1 MQTKGPIGMKLTNRL
16 FYSFLPI
23 ILFGN
28 FVLADDLLG
37 PNTKSLVENAF
48 DQELKQ
54 FKECI
59 SVEGL
64 IGKDQINTQC
74 SRKILRRYYGILN
87 QVQDADL
94 TFFLEGFVAPKALW
108 KPKLY
113 YPLKAQRKG
122 ITGFAIVSFDLDENG
137 LTTNHKIIPP
147 LSHTSFHSQALKA
160 AKKLKYKPLK
170 YKGVPAAYPNMKHR
184 FTFVLES
191 DSVDLGSAANSFNRI
206 TRLLRK
212 KKYTEAEK
220 LASDNLENDPFFY
233 FQLALAKSKLKKYGE
248 AANSALE
255 FFNQQDAQDLKLP
268 EYYFLSHAALI
279 YAESLYKDNNF
290 EELIKAEAMLDNL
303 APGKKYEND
312 ILWTKIYLG
321 VGLVNT
327 DRMLDGIYY
336 LNSVK
341 LSAKK
346 NKNDGM
352 IKIVDSIL
360 LNIENALN

>member
-1 MQTKGPIGMKLTNRL
+1 MQTKGPIGMKLTNRF

-37 PNTKSLVENAF
+37 SNTKSLVENAF

-59 SVEGL
+59 SIEGL

-74 SRKILRRYYGILN
+74 SQKILRRYYGILN
-87 QVQDADL
+87 QVQDPDL
-94 TFFLEGFVAPKALW
+94 TFFLEGFVAPKAL
-108 KPKLY
+108 KKLQVKYPK
-113 YPLKAQRKG
+113 KAQQKG
-122 ITGFAIVSFDLDENG
+122 ITGFAIVSYDLDESG
-137 LTTNHKIIPP
+137 RTTNHKIIPP
-147 LSHTSFHSQALKA
+147 LSHSIFHNEALKA
-160 AKKLKYKPLK
+160 AKKLKYKPLT
-170 YKGVPAAYPNMKHR
+170 YQGEPAAYPNMKQK
-184 FTFVLES
+184 FIFVLVS
-191 DSVDLGSAANSFNRI
+191 GTVDLGPAAGMFNRI
-206 TRLLRK
+206 TQLLK
-212 KKYTEAEK
+212 AKKYTKAEK
-220 LASDNLENDPFFY
+220 LAYEKLVKDPFFY
-233 FQLALAKSKLKKYGE
+233 YQLALSQFKLKKYEE
-248 AANSALE
+248 AASNASE

-268 EYYFLSHAALI
+268 EYYFLSNASLI
-279 YAESLYKDNNF
+279 YAESLYKLNKF
-290 EELIKAEAMLDNL
+290 EELIKVENMLENL
-303 APGKKYEND
+303 SPSVNYEND

-321 VGLVNT
+321 VALVNT

-336 LNSVK
+336 LDSVK
-341 LSAKK
+341 FSAKK

>member
-1 MQTKGPIGMKLTNRL
+1 MQTKGPIGMKLTNRF

-48 DQELKQ
+48 DQELKK

-64 IGKDQINTQC
+64 IGKDQINTECPLQDLT
-74 SRKILRRYYGILN
+74 RLYETLN
-87 QVQDADL
+87 QIQDPDL
-94 TFFLEGFVAPKALW
+94 TLFLEGFTAPEKL
-108 KPKLY
+108 KTPTLY
-113 YPLKAQRKG
+113 YPKKAQQRG
-122 ITGFAIVSFDLDENG
+122 ITGFAIVSFDLD
-137 LTTNHKIIPP
+137 
-147 LSHTSFHSQALKA
+147 
-160 AKKLKYKPLK
+160 
-170 YKGVPAAYPNMKHR
+170 
-184 FTFVLES
+184 
-191 DSVDLGSAANSFNRI
+191 
-206 TRLLRK
+206 
-212 KKYTEAEK
+212 
-220 LASDNLENDPFFY
+220 
-233 FQLALAKSKLKKYGE
+233 
-248 AANSALE
+248 
-255 FFNQQDAQDLKLP
+255 
-268 EYYFLSHAALI
+268 
-279 YAESLYKDNNF
+279 
-290 EELIKAEAMLDNL
+290 
-303 APGKKYEND
+303 
-312 ILWTKIYLG
+312 WTKIYLG
-321 VGLVNT
+321 VALVNT